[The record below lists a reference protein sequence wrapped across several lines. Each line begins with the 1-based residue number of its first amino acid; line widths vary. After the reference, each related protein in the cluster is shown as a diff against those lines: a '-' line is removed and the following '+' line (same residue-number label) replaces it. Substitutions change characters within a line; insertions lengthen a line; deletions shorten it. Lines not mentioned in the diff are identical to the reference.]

1 MLAHHKLE
9 NALWGNRSNTPSNVR
24 HHSQNMTIHKHEFQ
38 YTFVFWWWEWL
49 LGERMGELS
58 KTTTDVFDEVKELG
72 ENQRELRELALC
84 KLDGS
89 MPDAVKALPSGQ
101 KRLWCEKTHIMAIA
115 CNREEKEKQ
124 RREEGM
130 EALAHKTDEEL
141 RAITAAANA
150 MTGAQFRAA
159 DCLANAKQDA
169 KQAETRIKAADKKVA
184 AATKKVEAA
193 AKKVVAAE
201 GRIRTA
207 KSANAT
213 TKATEARDNRQLELE
228 AVQADEKLAQDEL
241 NALRE
246 TEVAYTY
253 MEAFTCRD
261 HMNTLSLIVID
272 CH

>member
-1 MLAHHKLE
+1 MHCGAIESTL
-9 NALWGNRSNTPSNVR
+9 PNVG
-24 HHSQNMTIHKHEFQ
+24 HLSQNMTIHKHEFQ

-101 KRLWCEKTHIMAIA
+101 KRLWCEKTRIMAIA

-124 RREEGM
+124 RRQEGM

-150 MTGAQFRAA
+150 MTGAHFRAA
-159 DCLANAKQDA
+159 DCLAAAKQDA
-169 KQAETRIKAADKKVA
+169 KQAGARLKAAEKKVE

-193 AKKVVAAE
+193 TKKFDAAE
-201 GRIRTA
+201 GKIRTA
-207 KSANAT
+207 RGGTAT
-213 TKATEARDNRQLELE
+213 NKAREARDARQLELDAAQGNE
-228 AVQADEKLAQDEL
+228 QIAQDEL
-241 NALRE
+241 KALRE
-246 TEVAYTY
+246 IRNGPEVAYTY